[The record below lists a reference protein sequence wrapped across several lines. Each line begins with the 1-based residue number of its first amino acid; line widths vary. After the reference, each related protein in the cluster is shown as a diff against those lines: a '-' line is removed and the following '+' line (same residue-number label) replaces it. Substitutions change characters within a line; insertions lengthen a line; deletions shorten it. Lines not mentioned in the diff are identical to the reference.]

1 MAKKE
6 SEKVKTI
13 KFTEEEIKGLND
25 LANTYRGVETELGAI
40 EVRRLILNQQ
50 LDALDRRKVELE
62 TAYTT
67 NQQTERDLSKSLTE
81 KYGPG
86 NLNPETGEFTPLV
99 EEN

>member
-6 SEKVKTI
+6 SEKVETI

-50 LDALDRRKVELE
+50 LDALDRRKVEIE

-67 NQQTERDLSKSLTE
+67 NQQTEQELSKTLTD
-81 KYGPG
+81 KCGAG
-86 NLNPETGEFTPLV
+86 DLTPEIGVFTPN
-99 EEN
+99 ENN